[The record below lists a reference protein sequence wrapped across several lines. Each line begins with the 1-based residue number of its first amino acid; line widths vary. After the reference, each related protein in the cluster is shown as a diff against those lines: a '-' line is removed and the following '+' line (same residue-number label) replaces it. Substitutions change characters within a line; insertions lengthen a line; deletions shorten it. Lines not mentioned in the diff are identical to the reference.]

1 MLAANEQVRHSP
13 LLDSYDDTSSDYD
26 INLDENVQNTGKTPL
41 QLLPQLDMTGYILAG
56 SSPPTSSTPTT
67 LNGNNICDPGF
78 GNQNERLMLQPG
90 GIIKGP
96 WTREVIS

>member
-1 MLAANEQVRHSP
+1 MLAANKQVNHSP
-13 LLDSYDDTSSDYD
+13 MLDSYEDTSSEFDMEM
-26 INLDENVQNTGKTPL
+26 DENDQNSSRTPL
-41 QLLPQLDMTGYILAG
+41 QLLPQLDMTGYILTG

-67 LNGNNICDPGF
+67 LTSSNVYDPGF

-96 WTREVIS
+96 WTREVFE